1 MLQGATFIHTIVLEE
16 ENVTVV
22 GSGVQEELFFR

>member
-1 MLQGATFIHTIVLEE
+1 MLQSTTFIHAVVLEE

-22 GSGVQEELFFR
+22 GSGVEEELFFS